1 MKCEVVLDPTLEDKV
16 VVYVKEEDHLTDEI
30 KRLVEGH
37 QAGLIGYHDKEM
49 IALTP
54 AEILFITVVNNK
66 VYAVLPKER
75 LWLKERLYALEGK
88 LPPYFIKI
96 NQSCLANLQQIE
108 RFDASLSGTLQ
119 VRFKN
124 GDTDYVSR
132 RQLKTVKER
141 IGIYYEQNG

>member
-1 MKCEVVLDPTLEDKV
+1 MKCEVVLDPALEDKV
-16 VVYVKEEDHLTDEI
+16 VVYAKEESRLTEEI

-37 QAGLIGYHDKEM
+37 FSGLIGYHDKEM
-49 IALTP
+49 IALDP
-54 AEILFITVVNNK
+54 ASILLITVVDNK
-66 VYAVLPKER
+66 VYAVLKKER
-75 LWLKERLYALEGK
+75 LLLKERLYVLEGK
-88 LPPYFIKI
+88 LPPYFVKI

-141 IGIYYEQNG
+141 IGI